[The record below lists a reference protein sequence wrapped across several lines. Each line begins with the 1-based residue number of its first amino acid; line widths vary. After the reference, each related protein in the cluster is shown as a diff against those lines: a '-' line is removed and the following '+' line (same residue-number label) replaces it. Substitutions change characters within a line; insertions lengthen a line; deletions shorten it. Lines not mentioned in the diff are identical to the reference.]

1 MANNVFD
8 RLSSS
13 TYTLGDVAS
22 IPYSAVGSHS
32 RRNAVRRY
40 VHINPQAKELQNLT
54 ETTGAEG
61 MKFYSELKAEYE
73 DKLCFT
79 TCLDGNFVPGAVGTV
94 RSIRKWYGKD
104 QADIVV
110 FLDKPEPNFDEFCRL
125 NDLEAHVGSRLT
137 ALNAGSAPTTP
148 GRGAALPPRLPL
160 RTVRDT
166 FASHGSRISNVRFRT
181 RMS

>member
-1 MANNVFD
+1 MEE
-8 RLSSS
+8 
-13 TYTLGDVAS
+13 G
-22 IPYSAVGSHS
+22 
-32 RRNAVRRY
+32 
-40 VHINPQAKELQNLT
+40 K
-54 ETTGAEG
+54 TGATE
-61 MKFYSELKAEYE
+61 ELLSAHENVGYIE
-73 DKLCFT
+73 KLCFT